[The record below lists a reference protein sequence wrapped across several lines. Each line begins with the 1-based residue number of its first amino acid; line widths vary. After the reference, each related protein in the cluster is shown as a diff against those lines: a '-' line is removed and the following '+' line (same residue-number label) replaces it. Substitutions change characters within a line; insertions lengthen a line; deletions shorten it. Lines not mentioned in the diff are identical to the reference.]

1 MKNLSILILLIM
13 ACSCAE
19 NYTYYIE
26 TENGERIV
34 AGNSI
39 TKENEL
45 GKFQASS
52 DSAAYLEGYTRLILA
67 QQVYNDFL
75 ESNLNKHGKPVKLFL
90 YDENGTDISN
100 IQFTTKEKE
109 EQKIRNEYRISSKE

>member
-52 DSAAYLEGYTRLILA
+52 DSTAYTRLILA
-67 QQVYNDFL
+67 QQVYNDLL

-90 YDENGTDISN
+90 YDEKGTDISN